1 MVPRPAAALGAR
13 DEQIL
18 AQVVTAAF
26 SKRRKTL
33 RNALGGVIDEDGLR
47 KLRIDPQL
55 RPENLSVGDYV
66 RIANA
71 VVVSPAE

>member
-1 MVPRPAAALGAR
+1 LC
-13 DEQIL
+13 
-18 AQVVTAAF
+18 
-26 SKRRKTL
+26 
-33 RNALGGVIDEDGLR
+33 